1 MANSESFRTLFDAN
15 QVGDLNLKNRVV
27 LAPLTRS
34 KAGAERIPNALMA
47 EYYQQRAGAG
57 LVITEATTIS
67 AQGNG

>member
-47 EYYQQRAGAG
+47 EYYQDRKS
-57 LVITEATTIS
+57 VV
-67 AQGNG
+67 